1 MSHPLPVRSLVGRYL
16 DHLRVERG
24 LAGNTVEAYR
34 RDLDHYARY
43 LHETG
48 LADLTEVTGPDVE
61 RFVGWMRTQVSA
73 SGRPYA
79 PSTVARA
86 VVAVRGLHRFLAE
99 EGLTAADAAAD
110 VDTPRSGRSLPKALP
125 LAQIER
131 LLAAPTGDDPAAL
144 RDRAILEL
152 LYGSGLRIS
161 ELTGLD
167 VDDVDAVERLVR
179 VRGKGSKD
187 RVVPFGAV
195 AAAALEQWLV
205 RGRPLVASGAPAV
218 FVNTRGGR
226 LTRQGVWKLVKE
238 HAGRVGLNDD
248 VSPHTLRH
256 SFATHLL
263 DGGADVRAVQEL
275 LGHANVTTTQIYTLV
290 SRQRL
295 REMYDQAHP
304 RAKRVAGTQLN
315 GRRTPDGSVDP

>member
-1 MSHPLPVRSLVGRYL
+1 MGRYL

-24 LAGNTVEAYR
+24 LAANTVEAYR
-34 RDLDHYARY
+34 RDLEHYGSY
-43 LHETG
+43 LDETDIDD
-48 LADLTEVTGPDVE
+48 LADVTAPDVE
-61 RFVGWMRTQVSA
+61 RFVAWMRSQRSA
-73 SGRPYA
+73 TGQPYA
-79 PSTVARA
+79 ASTVARA

-99 EGLTAADAAAD
+99 EGLAAIDVAAD
-110 VDTPRSGRSLPKALP
+110 VDTPRPGRSLPKALP
-125 LAQIER
+125 LAQVER

-144 RDRAILEL
+144 RDRAMLEL

-167 VDDVDAVERLVR
+167 VDDIDPVERLVH

-195 AAAALEQWLV
+195 AAGALEQWLV
-205 RGRPLVASGAPAV
+205 RGRPLVASGVPAV

-238 HAGRVGLNDD
+238 HAARVGLNED

-290 SRQRL
+290 SRQRI
-295 REMYDQAHP
+295 REMYDRAHP
-304 RAKRVAGTQLN
+304 RAKRAG
-315 GRRTPDGSVDP
+315 